1 MADIETS
8 TKQKNELIQTL
19 REENL
24 NLKQANADLS
34 LSEMQHK
41 ELLLSIKDQ
50 MEKKTKD
57 YESMAG
63 ELG

>member
-1 MADIETS
+1 MEAS

-24 NLKQANADLS
+24 NLNQVNADLS
-34 LSEMQHK
+34 LSEVQHK
-41 ELLLSIKDQ
+41 ELLITIKDQ